1 MPTWDAS
8 QYLRFADERTRP
20 CRDLIARIDLD
31 SPKRIIDLGC
41 GPGNST
47 DEIMRR
53 WPNAEIVGL
62 DSSAA
67 MIAKARQAAPKRN
80 WMVSDIRK
88 WAQANDAPFDI
99 VFSNAAM
106 QWVDDHAEMLPLL
119 MKHVSSNGA
128 LAIQMPC
135 NYDAPAH
142 TLMRSLAA
150 STNWRNYF
158 PNESVREWHVQDTP
172 FYFDTLLPHASR
184 LDLWQTEYIHIL
196 PSAEAIVEWYKGSG
210 LRPFL
215 DALPNDELRQGFLAD
230 YLDLIRPAFP
240 QRASGQVLFPFR
252 RLFIVAY
259 K

>member
-1 MPTWDAS
+1 MPTWDAT
-8 QYLRFADERTRP
+8 QYLQFADERTRP
-20 CRDLIARIDLD
+20 CRDLIARISLN

-47 DEIMRR
+47 DAVAHR
-53 WPNAEIVGL
+53 WPDAEIVGL
-62 DSSAA
+62 DNSSA
-67 MIAKARQAAPKRN
+67 MIAKARQAEPKRN
-80 WMVSDIRK
+80 WIVGAIRD
-88 WAQANDAPFDI
+88 WANTNDTLFDL

-106 QWVDDHAEMLPLL
+106 QWVDDHAGIFPLL
-119 MKHVSSNGA
+119 MKHISPDGA
-128 LAIQMPC
+128 LAVQVPC

-150 STNWRNYF
+150 SSIWCNYF
-158 PNESVREWHVQDTP
+158 PNGSAREWHVHDAP
-172 FYFDTLLPHASR
+172 FYYDTLSPHANR
-184 LDLWQTEYIHIL
+184 LDIWQTEYIHIL

-215 DALPNDELRQGFLAD
+215 DALPADELRQRFLAD

-240 QRASGQVLFPFR
+240 PRPNGQVLFPFR